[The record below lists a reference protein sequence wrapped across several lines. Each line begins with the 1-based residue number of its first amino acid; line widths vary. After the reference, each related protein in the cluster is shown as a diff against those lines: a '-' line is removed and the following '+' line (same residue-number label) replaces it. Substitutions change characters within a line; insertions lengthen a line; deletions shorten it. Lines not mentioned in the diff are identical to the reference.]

1 MSAGKARRHILGSVI
16 LCKSLSLGVISLV
29 GLVSLETLISGAK
42 SGRLVSFPTD
52 TVPALAV
59 RPDRRSDIFTLKQ
72 RSPDKPLIL
81 MAASWQE
88 FLPFIDTKHPA
99 LPTWQQISQT
109 YFPGA
114 VTLVLPAS
122 DRGCNLNQGFTTLG
136 IRIPDS
142 KTAIAILRQTGAM
155 LTTSANKSNEPP
167 LRKMIE
173 IDAVFPNVMTLGD
186 GINISELSGSGLPS
200 TVVEWNQDGWLI
212 RRQGAVQFNF

>member
-1 MSAGKARRHILGSVI
+1 VA
-16 LCKSLSLGVISLV
+16 
-29 GLVSLETLISGAK
+29 LVSLASLVVIAR

-59 RPDRRSDIFTLKQ
+59 RPDRSADIYTLKQ

-88 FLPFIDTKHPA
+88 FLPFLDVAHPDLA
-99 LPTWQQISQT
+99 IWQQTAQK
-109 YFPGA
+109 YFAGA

-122 DRGCNLNQGFTTLG
+122 NRGCQLNLGFKTLG
-136 IRIPDS
+136 VRIPDS
-142 KTAIAILRQTGAM
+142 KIAIAILQQTGAM

-173 IDAVFPNVMTLGD
+173 INDAFTSVMTLGD
-186 GINISELSGSGLPS
+186 AINITEQSGSGLPS
-200 TVVEWNQDGWLI
+200 TVVEWTQNGWLV
-212 RRQGAVQFNF
+212 RRQGAVILDSAK